1 MLHTQAM
8 YKLLM
13 SLGITPLDGTTNS
26 EHMKED
32 LAVLSLPELTA
43 QEVEAFSSLT
53 GGMIYKVTWD
63 LTFGQ
68 AVWLLGL
75 LDCACQAFASA
86 QPPLRLTAL
95 WASVIL
101 SPLVDMRSVLTAHVV
116 FLII

>member
-53 GGMIYKVTWD
+53 GGMV
-63 LTFGQ
+63 
-68 AVWLLGL
+68 
-75 LDCACQAFASA
+75 
-86 QPPLRLTAL
+86 
-95 WASVIL
+95 
-101 SPLVDMRSVLTAHVV
+101 
-116 FLII
+116 